1 MSNGNSAFSAY
12 TGENGST
19 IFKRPDRFAGEG
31 WMENDTSV
39 AGSQIAELDSMM
51 LIIKS
56 FLEHLEYTLGK
67 DKYSASLYDIFN
79 ALVYAVRDR
88 LIERWLDTQ
97 QAYYNSDN
105 KRVYYISMEFLPG
118 RTLENSLINL
128 GLLDDFREA
137 VSALGYDFDDLC
149 DEEQD
154 AGLGNGGL
162 GRLAACFLD
171 SMATMS
177 IPAYGYGIRYEYGI
191 FRQRIVDG
199 GQVEIPDNW
208 LRYRNPWELD
218 RQEHL
223 HPVKYYGRVEKVTID
238 GKERHEWVDTEDVMA
253 MAHDTPVPGYR
264 TKTVNTLRLW
274 SAKSSREFDLKYF
287 NEGDYIRA
295 VQKKMVSENISKVLY
310 PSDNIVEGQELRF
323 KQEYFLAS
331 ATVHDVLY
339 RFKKMH
345 TDLKLLPDKVA
356 IQLNDT
362 HPALA
367 IPELMRVL
375 MDLEG
380 LDWVDAW
387 EICVKTFAYTNHTI
401 LPEALEQWPVWFFEQ
416 ILPRHLQIIYEINE
430 RFLEEAEKR
439 FPNDPARLERM
450 SLVEEHWERKIRMAH
465 LAIVGSHSVN
475 GVAALH
481 TEILKAR
488 IFPDYYEMYPERFN
502 NKTNGITQRRW
513 LKKAN
518 PRLDALIGNA
528 IGGGWATDLYELEKL
543 ATLVEDREFLDTW
556 RRVKRENKQRLA
568 AYILRENGIEVAPD
582 SLFDCHVKRIHEYK
596 RQLLNVLHII
606 TLYNRLK
613 RNPDS
618 QIVPRTFIF
627 SGKAAPSYLLAKLII
642 KLINSVGAVIND
654 DPDVKGRLKVVFLA
668 NYGVT
673 LAELIIP
680 AADLSEQI
688 STAGTEAS
696 GTGNMKFALNGALT
710 IGTLDGANIEIME
723 EVGRDNIFIFGLNAD
738 EVAALKERG
747 YNPRDYYSRQPEL
760 KQALDMIAGGAFSPD
775 TPDLFK
781 PIGDALLNQGDSY
794 LVLADY
800 ASYVACQEEV
810 AGLYLD
816 QDEWARRAVRN
827 SAGMGK
833 FSSDRTIAEY
843 ASKIWDVHTEEVTA
857 NVQHCLHEGV
867 CLVEK
872 TGEL

>member
-1 MSNGNSAFSAY
+1 
-12 TGENGST
+12 
-19 IFKRPDRFAGEG
+19 
-31 WMENDTSV
+31 MENDTSE

-79 ALVYAVRDR
+79 ALAYAVRDR

-137 VSALGYDFDDLC
+137 VSSLGYDFDELC

-191 FRQRIVDG
+191 FRQKIADG

-223 HPVKYYGRVEKVTID
+223 HPVKYYGRVVKVTID

-264 TKTVNTLRLW
+264 NKTVNTLRLW

-287 NEGDYIRA
+287 YEGDYIRA
-295 VQKKMVSENISKVLY
+295 VEKKMVSENISKVLY
-310 PSDNIVEGQELRF
+310 PSDNIVEGRELRF

-387 EICVKTFAYTNHTI
+387 EICIRTFAYTNHTI

-416 ILPRHLQIIYEINE
+416 ILPRHLLIIYEINE

-439 FPNDPARLERM
+439 FPNDHARLKRM

-481 TEILKAR
+481 TEILKTR
-488 IFPDYYEMYPERFN
+488 IFPDFYEMYPERFN

-518 PRLDALIGNA
+518 PRLDALIGDA
-528 IGGGWATDLYELEKL
+528 IGGGWATDLFELEKL

-556 RRVKRENKQRLA
+556 HRVKRENKQRLA
-568 AYILRENGIEVAPD
+568 DYILRENGIEVDPD

-613 RNPDS
+613 HNPDT

-627 SGKAAPSYLLAKLII
+627 SGKAAPSYFLAKLII
-642 KLINSVGAVIND
+642 KLINAVGSVIND
-654 DPDVKGRLKVVFLA
+654 DPDVQGRLKVAFLA

-710 IGTLDGANIEIME
+710 IGTMDGANIEIME

-747 YNPRDYYSRQPEL
+747 YNPRDHYSHQPEL
-760 KQALDMIAGGAFSPD
+760 KLALDMIAGGAFSPGN
-775 TPDLFK
+775 PDLFK
-781 PIGDALLNQGDSY
+781 PIADALLNQGDSY

-800 ASYVACQEEV
+800 ASYVACQEDV
-810 AGLYLD
+810 AELYLD

-843 ASKIWDVHTEEVTA
+843 ASEIWDVHTEEVTA

-867 CLVEK
+867 CLVEQK
-872 TGEL
+872 G

>member
-1 MSNGNSAFSAY
+1 
-12 TGENGST
+12 
-19 IFKRPDRFAGEG
+19 
-31 WMENDTSV
+31 MENDTSV

-137 VSALGYDFDDLC
+137 VSSLGYDFDDLC

-843 ASKIWDVHTEEVTA
+843 ASEIWDVHTEEVTA

>member
-1 MSNGNSAFSAY
+1 
-12 TGENGST
+12 
-19 IFKRPDRFAGEG
+19 
-31 WMENDTSV
+31 MENDTSV
-39 AGSQIAELDSMM
+39 AETQIAELDSMM

-137 VSALGYDFDDLC
+137 VSSLGYDFDELC

-191 FRQRIVDG
+191 FRQKIVDG

-223 HPVKYYGRVEKVTID
+223 HPVKYYGRVVKVTID

-310 PSDNIVEGQELRF
+310 PSDNIVEGRELRF

-339 RFKKMH
+339 RFKKKH
-345 TDLKLLPDKVA
+345 TDLKLLPNKVA

-380 LDWVDAW
+380 LDWNDAW
-387 EICVKTFAYTNHTI
+387 GICVMTFAYTNHTI

-439 FPNDPARLERM
+439 FPGDPARLEKM

-481 TEILKAR
+481 TEILKTR
-488 IFPDYYEMYPERFN
+488 IFPDFFEMYPERFN

-518 PRLDALIGNA
+518 PGLSALIGDA
-528 IGGGWATDLYELEKL
+528 IGASWATDLFELEKL
-543 ATLVEDREFLDTW
+543 ATLVGDRKFLDTW
-556 RRVKRENKQRLA
+556 HRVKRENKQRLA
-568 AYILRENGIEVAPD
+568 GYILRENGIEVDPD

-613 RNPDS
+613 SNPDS

-627 SGKAAPSYLLAKLII
+627 SGKAAPSYFLAKLII
-642 KLINSVGAVIND
+642 KLINFVAAIIND
-654 DPDVKGRLKVVFLA
+654 DPDVLGRLKVAFLA

-723 EVGRDNIFIFGLNAD
+723 EVGRDNIFIFGLNSD

-747 YNPRDYYSRQPEL
+747 YNPRDYYSRQPQL
-760 KQALDMIAGGAFSPD
+760 KQAIDMIAGGAFSPGN
-775 TPDLFK
+775 PDLFK
-781 PIGDALLNQGDSY
+781 PIVDALLNQGDGY

-843 ASKIWDVHTEEVTA
+843 ASEIWGVHTEEVTA

-867 CLVEK
+867 CLIEQK
-872 TGEL
+872 G